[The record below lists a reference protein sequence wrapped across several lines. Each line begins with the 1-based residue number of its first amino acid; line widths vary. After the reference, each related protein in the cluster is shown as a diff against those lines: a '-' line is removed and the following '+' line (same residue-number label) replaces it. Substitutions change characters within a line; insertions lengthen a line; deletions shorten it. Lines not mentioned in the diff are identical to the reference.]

1 MKKKYI
7 SAEEFDEKFE
17 AGEDLSE
24 YLDLDKAIRP
34 GLKQKKIRLQLP
46 EWMLGSVDREAKKLG
61 VSRQAVLRMW
71 ISEKL
76 KNQSY

>member
-24 YLDLDKAIRP
+24 YLDLDKAVRP
-34 GLKQKKIRLQLP
+34 ELKQKKIRLQLP

>member
-34 GLKQKKIRLQLP
+34 ELKQKKIRLQLP

>member
-1 MKKKYI
+1 MKRKYI
-7 SAEEFDEKFE
+7 SAKEFDEKFE

-24 YLDLDKAIRP
+24 YLDMEKANRP
-34 GLKQKKIRLQLP
+34 GLKNKKIRLQLP
-46 EWMLGSVDREAKKLG
+46 EWMLGSVDREAKKMG

-76 KNQSY
+76 KNQTY